1 MLSLNGASFGN
12 CAGVSRRGLLRAGV
26 LGFTGMN
33 LPDLLRAEARAGETG
48 RRAGKDA
55 SVILIW
61 LDGGPPQHETYDPK
75 PDAAEQVRGP
85 IGAIQTSVPG
95 IFLSELLPRH
105 AALMEK
111 FAILRSVHHGN
122 DDHFAAAH
130 WMLTGYLG
138 SNAVNLPP
146 VNQSFGSI
154 ISKTMGS
161 RREGIPAYVGLPNTH
176 SVGLPIGYHGAAYLG
191 RGHDPFN
198 ADGDPNS
205 DGYRVTSLEL
215 PAGMD
220 ATRLNDRRGLL
231 ASFDAARRA
240 MEDSPISRDLDQF
253 QTAAFS
259 MLSGPEA
266 RAAFD
271 LSQEPAR
278 LRDRYGR
285 HTWGQ
290 SALLG
295 RRLIEAGVRFVTLTF
310 GGWDWHS
317 SIEQGMKN
325 VLPILDAAVATLI
338 EDLNQRGM
346 LESTIVMVMGEFGR
360 TPVLNQGL
368 PNDPI
373 PGRDHNGRVMS
384 VLVAG
389 GGFRGG
395 QTIGASDPRGAVVAD
410 RPITPQDLIVTLYN
424 RFGIDPGMAF
434 PDRTGRPITIGSNGQ
449 VVTELGGPNVV
460 A

>member
-1 MLSLNGASFGN
+1 MLCLTGESFAN
-12 CAGVSRRGLLRAGV
+12 CAGWSRRGLLRAGV
-26 LGFTGMN
+26 LGLTGMN
-33 LPDLLRAEARAGETG
+33 LADLLRAEARAGANG
-48 RRAGKDA
+48 RNAAGDA
-55 SVILIW
+55 SAILIW

-75 PDAAEQVRGP
+75 PDAPEQVRGP
-85 IGAIQTSVPG
+85 IGAIQTSTPG
-95 IFLSELLPRH
+95 VFISELLPRH

-111 FAILRSVHHGN
+111 FALLRSVHHGN

-138 SNAVNLPP
+138 ANAVNMAP
-146 VNQSFGSI
+146 VNPSFGSI

-191 RGHDPFN
+191 RGFDPFN

-205 DGYRVTSLEL
+205 DGYRATSLEL
-215 PAGMD
+215 PAGVD
-220 ATRLNDRRGLL
+220 AHRLGDRRTLL
-231 ASFDAARRA
+231 ASFDAARRSA
-240 MEDSPISRDLDQF
+240 EKSAESRDLDQF
-253 QTAAFS
+253 QSAAFS
-259 MLSGPEA
+259 MLSGPDA

-271 LSQEPAR
+271 LSKEEPR

-290 SALLG
+290 SALLS
-295 RRLIEAGVRFVTLTF
+295 RRLIESGVRFVTLTF

-317 SIEQGMKN
+317 SSEQGMKN

-346 LESTIVMVMGEFGR
+346 LESTIVLVMGEFGR
-360 TPVLNQGL
+360 THVLNKGL

-389 GGFRGG
+389 GGFKGG
-395 QTIGASDPRGAVVAD
+395 QTVGASDPRGAVVGD
-410 RPITPQDLIVTLYN
+410 RPITPQDLTVTLYN
-424 RFGIDPGMAF
+424 RFGIDPDTAF
-434 PDRTGRPITIGSNGQ
+434 PDRTGRPITIGSNGRII
-449 VVTELGGPNVV
+449 TELGGPNVV
-460 A
+460 

>member
-1 MLSLNGASFGN
+1 MLNLTGSAFGN
-12 CAGVSRRGLLRAGV
+12 CAGMTRRGLLRTGV
-26 LGFTGMN
+26 LGLTGLN
-33 LPDLLRAEARAGETG
+33 LADLLRAKALAGASG
-48 RRAGKDA
+48 RKPAEDA

-75 PDAAEQVRGP
+75 PDAAPQVRGP
-85 IGAIQTSVPG
+85 IGAIPTTVPG
-95 IFLSELLPRH
+95 IFMSELLPRH
-105 AALMEK
+105 AAVMEK
-111 FAILRSVHHGN
+111 IALLRSVHHGN

-138 SNAVNLPP
+138 SNSVNMAP
-146 VNQSFGSI
+146 VNPSFGSI
-154 ISKTMGS
+154 ITRSLGS
-161 RREGIPAYVGLPNTH
+161 RSPGMPAYVGLPNTH

-191 RGHDPFN
+191 HGYDPFN

-205 DGYRVTSLEL
+205 DSYRASNLDL
-215 PAGMD
+215 PAGVD
-220 ATRLNDRRGLL
+220 TGRLGSRRSLL
-231 ASFDAARRA
+231 ATFDAARRELDRSMA
-240 MEDSPISRDLDQF
+240 SQDLDQF
-253 QTAAFS
+253 QSAAFS
-259 MLSGPEA
+259 MISGPEA

-271 LSQEPAR
+271 LSKESPH

-295 RRLIEAGVRFVTLTF
+295 RRLIEAGVRFVTLTY

-317 SIEQGMKN
+317 SIEKGMN
-325 VLPILDAAVATLI
+325 SVLPVLDAAVATLI

-346 LESTIVMVMGEFGR
+346 LESTIVLVMGEFGR
-360 TPVLNQGL
+360 TPVLNKGL

-389 GGFRGG
+389 GGFQGG
-395 QTIGASDPRGAVVAD
+395 QTIGASDPRGGVVGD
-410 RPITPQDLIVTLYN
+410 RPILPQDITATLYH
-424 RFGIDPGMAF
+424 RLGIDPDTAF
-434 PDRTGRPITIGSNGQ
+434 NDRTGRPITIGSNGQ
-449 VVTELGGPNVV
+449 IITELGGPNFNV
-460 A
+460 